1 VSFKYQPGKSPEKST
16 LKKQGFY
23 HTPAWRR
30 LRVVALQRDHYQC
43 QHCLRRSVIRTAT
56 EVHHIKP
63 LEEYP
68 DLALDLDN
76 LDSLCRSCH
85 EDTKTRGAVVLPQ
98 GVRIIKA

>member
-1 VSFKYQPGKSPEKST
+1 MRFKYRLEKPPEKNT

-23 HTPAWRR
+23 HTPIWRR

-43 QHCLRRSVIRTAT
+43 QHCIRNNTIRTAT

-68 DLALDLDN
+68 DYALDIEN
-76 LDSLCRSCH
+76 LVSLCHDCH
-85 EDTKTRGAVVLPQ
+85 EATKQRGTVTLPQ